1 MMFIFFEATIL
12 KLAIIQYTAENK
24 NIFTD
29 IVLKRNK
36 NTRMNKRYC
45 RFLIICEEE
54 RDICDK
60 IAKSTPRGFLKSCC
74 NFLRVEKYERLR

>member
-1 MMFIFFEATIL
+1 M
-12 KLAIIQYTAENK
+12 
-24 NIFTD
+24 D

-36 NTRMNKRYC
+36 NICMNKRYC

-60 IAKSTPRGFLKSCC
+60 IVKSIFWGFFKFCC